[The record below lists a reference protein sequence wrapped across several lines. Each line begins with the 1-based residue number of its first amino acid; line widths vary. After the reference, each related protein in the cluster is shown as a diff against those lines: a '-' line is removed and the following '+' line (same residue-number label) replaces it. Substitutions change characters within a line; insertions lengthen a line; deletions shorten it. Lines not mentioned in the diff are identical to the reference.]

1 MTQVVQRLGKFFS
14 RQPTQPLEKM
24 ASYDSDSDF
33 DDENFTETNVLLGYA
48 TKDVADDTTSQ
59 LGGHPVR
66 CTAQSTR
73 DRAHADSHCADM
85 A

>member
-1 MTQVVQRLGKFFS
+1 
-14 RQPTQPLEKM
+14 M
-24 ASYDSDSDF
+24 ASYDSDSDL

-66 CTAQSTR
+66 CTTQPTR
-73 DRAHADSHCADM
+73 
-85 A
+85 

>member
-1 MTQVVQRLGKFFS
+1 MTQRVQRLGKFFS
-14 RQPTQPLEKM
+14 RHQHNHDTKM
-24 ASYDSDSDF
+24 ATYDSDSDL

-66 CTAQSTR
+66 CTN
-73 DRAHADSHCADM
+73 
-85 A
+85 